1 MTRGL
6 IWNDRQEGYL
16 IVYEF
21 MIPIRV
27 FMMRVG
33 ERMSMG
39 YPKYAWVGNRIS
51 RENMEVLYRLKL
63 EIRKPI
69 TKMVAEAVELYIVTH
84 RNKQGKE

>member
-1 MTRGL
+1 M
-6 IWNDRQEGYL
+6 
-16 IVYEF
+16 YEF
-21 MIPIRV
+21 MIPTRV

-51 RENMEVLYRLKL
+51 RENMEVLYKLKV

-69 TKMVAEAVELYIVTH
+69 TKMVAEAVELYISTL
-84 RNKQGKE
+84 NKREKE